1 VTVVERIDEVEA
13 DVARNQFK
21 ARRTPA
27 RDFRR
32 LFRFSQKILPVRP
45 ISYYLTA

>member
-27 RDFRR
+27 RDFRG
-32 LFRFSQKILPVRP
+32 LFRFSQKISLTRPV
-45 ISYYLTA
+45 SYYLTT